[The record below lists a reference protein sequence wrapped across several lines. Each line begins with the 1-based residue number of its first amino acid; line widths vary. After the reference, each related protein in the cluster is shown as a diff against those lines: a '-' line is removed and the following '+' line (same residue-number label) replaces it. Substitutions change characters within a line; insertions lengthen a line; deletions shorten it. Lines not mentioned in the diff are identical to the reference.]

1 MEQGK
6 PRMIEN
12 TQQINLNRKEKIAQV
27 LLEQKIALGT
37 LWLSG
42 WLIVGVLIFIIGY
55 IFYYGLPSALSLR
68 YLFAAPEGGRF
79 DNGGIL
85 YQIIS
90 TLYLVIGSIIT
101 AAPIGISAAIYLTE
115 YAPQNIITKL
125 IRFAIENLA
134 GIPSIIYGLFGL
146 AFFVIFLKFEYSL
159 LAGVLTVA
167 IMVLPVII
175 RTSEEALKSVPQNY
189 RQSSLALGVNKWQTI
204 YHVVLPSAF
213 PGILT
218 GILLSI
224 GRIVGE
230 SAILILAAGGSIT
243 LLPSFI
249 TDEYPYIFP
258 DSGRTLAVHLYYQ
271 ATSYDTRGKAFAT
284 GVVLIFI
291 VLFLNYCINQI
302 SKSYRKKYVR

>member
-1 MEQGK
+1 MKTIIKKELSREK
-6 PRMIEN
+6 EFIKKHLFE
-12 TQQINLNRKEKIAQV
+12 EKIA
-27 LLEQKIALGT
+27 LNS

-42 WLIVGVLIFIIGY
+42 WVIVGILVFIIGY
-55 IFYYGLPSALSLR
+55 IFYYGFPTCLSFH
-68 YLFAAPEGGRF
+68 YLFSPPEGGRY

-85 YQIIS
+85 YQIVA
-90 TLYLVIGSIIT
+90 TLYLIIGAIIV

-115 YAPQNIITKL
+115 YSPQNFITRM

-134 GIPSIIYGLFGL
+134 GIPSIIYGFFGL
-146 AFFVIFLKFEYSL
+146 AFFVIFLKFEYSI
-159 LAGVLTVA
+159 LAGALTVA

-175 RTSEEALKSVPQNY
+175 RTSEEALKAVPQTF

-204 YHVVLPSAF
+204 SNVVLPSAF

-218 GILLSI
+218 GILLSV

-230 SAILILAAGGSIT
+230 SAVLILAAGGSIT
-243 LLPSFI
+243 VLPALISN
-249 TDEYPYIFP
+249 EYPYFLP
-258 DSGRTLAVHLYYQ
+258 DSARPLAVHLYYQ

-291 VLFLNYCINQI
+291 VLALNYCINQI
-302 SKSYRKKYVR
+302 SKSYSKRFVR

>member
-1 MEQGK
+1 MATVI
-6 PRMIEN
+6 RN
-12 TQQINLNRKEKIAQV
+12 NINRNREIVAQHLLEEKIA
-27 LLEQKIALGT
+27 LKM
-37 LWLSG
+37 LWISG
-42 WLIVGVLIFIIGY
+42 WLIVAVLIFIIGY
-55 IFYYGLPSALSLR
+55 IFYFGLPSCLSFK
-68 YLFAAPEGGRF
+68 YLFSPPEGGRY
-79 DNGGIL
+79 DEGGIL
-85 YQIIS
+85 YQIIA
-90 TLYLVIGSIIT
+90 TFYLIIGAIIV

-115 YAPQNIITKL
+115 YAPQNLITNL

-159 LAGVLTVA
+159 LAGALTVA

-175 RTSEEALKSVPQNY
+175 RTSEEALKAVPQSL

-204 YHVVLPSAF
+204 SQVVLPSAF

-230 SAILILAAGGSIT
+230 SAVLILAAGGSIT
-243 LLPSFI
+243 VLANFFS
-249 TDEYPYIFP
+249 TDYPYFLP
-258 DSGRTLAVHLYYQ
+258 DSSRTLAVHLYYQ
-271 ATSYDTRGKAFAT
+271 ATSYDTRSKAFAT

-291 VLFLNYCINQI
+291 VLFLNYCIDLI
-302 SKSYRKKYVR
+302 SKSYRKKFVR